1 VLGGLARRVEL
12 VEKISSKG
20 NPHLVVDSGDL
31 FFERKGAA
39 DPQKNLAKAEILAK
53 AYRKMGVAAV
63 NVGDLDL
70 LAGVDFLQKKAGEGL
85 PLISANL
92 AEAST
97 GKLLFKAYRVVEA
110 GSFKIGF
117 VGLMGPELDPQV
129 RKAAGEK
136 VSLLDPWEA
145 AKKTLEEL
153 RGKADV
159 VVVLSDMGMARDQ
172 RLAKEV
178 EGIQFIL
185 GGHDGRF
192 VSSAE
197 QQGGSWLL
205 QSYSKGMYVGSLRL
219 RLEEP
224 GRPIW
229 DEGRASRLEQ
239 ELAKLEGRIDAHRK
253 AQQRGPNPSV
263 ERSLKQLEE
272 QRIRLKQEL
281 EEARNKRDKGNRF
294 SWRLEPLDPSL
305 PEDQEVTR
313 WIQEAGIQ
321 AD

>member
-1 VLGGLARRVEL
+1 L
-12 VEKISSKG
+12 
-20 NPHLVVDSGDL
+20 LVVDSGDL
-31 FFERKGAA
+31 LFEKKEGV
-39 DPQKNLAKAEILAK
+39 DPQRARLKAEILAR
-53 AYRKMGVAAV
+53 AYKKMGADAI

-70 LAGVDFLQKKAGEGL
+70 THGIDFLEKQAREGL
-85 PLISANL
+85 PLVSANL
-92 AEAST
+92 ADSSS
-97 GKLLFKAYRVVEA
+97 GKLLFPPYRVKQM
-110 GSFKIGF
+110 GSLRIALI
-117 VGLMGPELDPQV
+117 GLMGPEMSPQAQ
-129 RKAAGEK
+129 KGAGEK
-136 VSLLDPWEA
+136 LTVLDPWVA
-145 AKKTLEEL
+145 ARKILEEL